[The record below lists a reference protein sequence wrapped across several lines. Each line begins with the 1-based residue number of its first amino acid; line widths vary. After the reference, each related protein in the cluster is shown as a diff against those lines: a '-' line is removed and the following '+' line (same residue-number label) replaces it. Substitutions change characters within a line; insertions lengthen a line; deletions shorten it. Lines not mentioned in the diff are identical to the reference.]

1 MSIKTKIHFQRHDV
15 LLSECASFAGSLLH
29 QTHQREDFFKPHPWR
44 LLLQHQAFLR
54 SRWDDTRVCP
64 GWRWT
69 CCICHQHHKPIVSR
83 KSPWTED
90 LCVTVLLQGI
100 TLWDDISLCCFSL
113 RRFGGG
119 VYSPKTGIILN
130 NELSDFCK
138 RADTVRAG
146 EVTDRNI
153 AFQAKPIEFKTLL
166 NVDTGSVS
174 SLMLGL
180 IVVIGEQ
187 PPSSMTPVIL
197 ESESGRILVIGGSG
211 GSLITAAVASVTQL
225 SSVCVQYSC
234 V

>member
-1 MSIKTKIHFQRHDV
+1 MFSFQSAHHLLDPSFIKLIRGKISSNRTHDDSYYSIRPSSDHVGTTHVSVLDEDGLAVSATSTINQLWAGRVLEQKI
-15 LLSECASFAGSLLH
+15 CASLSYYRELH
-29 QTHQREDFFKPHPWR
+29 YEMIF
-44 LLLQHQAFLR
+44 
-54 SRWDDTRVCP
+54 
-64 GWRWT
+64 
-69 CCICHQHHKPIVSR
+69 
-83 KSPWTED
+83 
-90 LCVTVLLQGI
+90 
-100 TLWDDISLCCFSL
+100 ISLCCFSL

-153 AFQAKPIEFKTLL
+153 ALQAKPIEFKTLL

-197 ESESGRILVIGGSG
+197 ESKSGRILVVGGSG